1 MESFLVKTANEN
13 NIEKKKRVL
22 KKKDSNQIQTQ
33 LNFKIKETEQ
43 PEESK
48 PVNEVIPSFPK
59 LYQLNNNHKI
69 YEWSIRIEK
78 SSGDSYDI
86 ITAHGEKDGKQ
97 VPHIKNIDK
106 GKVKRS
112 VLEQAVLEAESK
124 WKNKK
129 EKDLYCESIEETTN
143 NVEENVIVRPMLA
156 NTFSFDV
163 YNKGGRGFKIS
174 LPAYVQRKYD
184 GIRCIAY
191 LKNGEVVLESRKG
204 IPFQNFE
211 ELRKQLKIM
220 LNKQPSTFYF
230 DGELYTN
237 KYDFEV
243 LCGLVRLTEKK
254 VKNEDKEKINQI
266 EYHIY
271 DFVNT
276 SNIDMKY
283 KQRFEFLE
291 SFLTQHS
298 SIELI
303 KRVPTEEVNTLN
315 DIKTKHDLY
324 IQEGYEGIMIRDTEG
339 PYEVQ
344 KRSKFLQKYKEF
356 MEEEFKIIG
365 FSEGTSDEKGCVL
378 WNCETKNG
386 STFTVRPKGT
396 KESRMELFANGS
408 KYINKLLTVIFQEYS
423 SDGIPRFPVGKGIRD
438 IY

>member
-1 MESFLVKTANEN
+1 MEAFLIKTSPEN
-13 NIEKKKRVL
+13 GGEKKKRVL
-22 KKKDSNQIQTQ
+22 NSTKKKNDDSAVQSE
-33 LNFKIKETEQ
+33 LNISSSTNTEEEKI
-43 PEESK
+43 
-48 PVNEVIPSFPK
+48 PVFPK
-59 LYQLNNNHKI
+59 LYQLNNNQKI

-86 ITAHGEKDGKQ
+86 ITSHGEKDGKQ

-112 VLEQAVLEAESK
+112 VLEQATLEAESK

-143 NVEENVIVRPMLA
+143 NTEENVVVRPMLA

-163 YNKGGRGFKIS
+163 YSKGGRGFKIS

-204 IPFQNFE
+204 IAFQNFE
-211 ELRKQLKIM
+211 ELRKQLKVM
-220 LNKQPSTFYF
+220 LNQQPSTFYF

-254 VKNEDKEKINQI
+254 VTKEDKERINQI
-266 EYHIY
+266 EFHIY

-276 SNIDMKY
+276 AELSMKY
-283 KQRFEFLE
+283 KQRYEFLE
-291 SFLTQHS
+291 SFLTQHMS
-298 SIELI
+298 LELI
-303 KRVPTEEVNTLN
+303 KNVPTEEVKTLN
-315 DIKTKHDLY
+315 DIKSKHDFY
-324 IQEGYEGIMIRDTEG
+324 IQEGYEGIMIRDKDG

-344 KRSKFLQKYKEF
+344 KRSKYLQKYKEF

-378 WNCETKNG
+378 WNCETKDG
-386 STFTVRPKGT
+386 SVFTVRPKGT
-396 KESRMELFANGS
+396 KESRMKMFEEGN
-408 KYINKLLTVIFQEYS
+408 KYVNKMLTVIFQEYS
-423 SDGIPRFPVGKGIRD
+423 ADNIPRFPVGKGIRD